1 MADLTLT
8 KTLSVAVPCHAMPV
22 WDMGVSAL
30 VCMLIVSFRCMKK
43 RRKCMHACIATGVLS
58 NRQVEN

>member
-1 MADLTLT
+1 MADLTDLI
-8 KTLSVAVPCHAMPV
+8 VAMPV

-30 VCMLIVSFRCMKK
+30 CMVICRDDTYYEKEEKAEC
-43 RRKCMHACIATGVLS
+43 ACIATGVLS